1 MSYSIAIAGKGG
13 TGKTTIAALLIE
25 FLSTRGTVLA
35 IDADPATNLPLA
47 LGLPFGETVGQVRE
61 EMLTLVKG
69 GQFNPSL
76 PKQEYL
82 ELKVQEALV
91 ESPGID
97 LLAMGRPEGPGCY
110 CAANNMLRQ
119 VIDRLG
125 GHYDYVVMDCEAGME
140 HLSRQ
145 TTRDIDLLLLTSDPT
160 VKGAYTARKMK
171 ELIGELRTSVGRVA
185 LVLNRV
191 KGPVSAEVSRAIEEG
206 GLELV
211 ASLPEDPSLA
221 DLEARG
227 RPMKELSP
235 HSPLRR
241 GVEETG
247 RKLDLAG

>member
-1 MSYSIAIAGKGG
+1 MTLSIAVAGKGG

-25 FLSTRGTVLA
+25 LFSHKGTVLA
-35 IDADPATNLPLA
+35 IDADPSTNLPLA
-47 LGLPFGETVGQVRE
+47 LGLDVGETVGQARE

-69 GQFNPSL
+69 GRFSPAL

-82 ELKVQEALV
+82 ELKVREAVV
-91 ESPGID
+91 ESPKVD

-119 VIDRLG
+119 IIDRLG

-145 TTRDIDLLLLTSDPT
+145 TTRDIDLLLLVSDPT
-160 VKGAYTARKMK
+160 VKGVYTARKMK
-171 ELIGELRTSVGRVA
+171 ELIRELRTSVGRVA
-185 LVLNRV
+185 LVVNRV
-191 KGPVSAEVSRAIEEG
+191 CAPLSPEVSRAIEEG

-211 ASLPEDPSLA
+211 CCLPEDPALA

-227 RPMKELSP
+227 RPARELAP
-235 HSPLRR
+235 NSPLRQ
-241 GVEETG
+241 GVQEIART
-247 RKLDLAG
+247 LNLAG